1 LQQNIEI
8 PPVTTF
14 CDLFKN

>member
-1 LQQNIEI
+1 LQRNIEI
-8 PPVTTF
+8 PPVTF